1 MSSSVAEVPGGVT
14 EGVYSMTPILYVA
27 KDDPRPEIQEF
38 AKKYKDRYK
47 LEPNFAAQ
55 LGYTA
60 ANTLVV
66 GLEKAGKNLTVDSF
80 ITGIESVKDY
90 KDIFGSPPITF
101 AADKHQGSNE
111 FVPGAGREG
120 QVGGSRHRAAQLLSV
135 SGQKRNAPQ
144 IAARFSC
151 PR

>member
-14 EGVYSMTPILYVA
+14 EGVYSMTPILYRGQRRSTA
-27 KDDPRPEIQEF
+27 RNPGRSPRSI
-38 AKKYKDRYK
+38 RSGTSTT
-47 LEPNFAAQ
+47 PNFAAQ

-60 ANTLVV
+60 ANTLVL

-80 ITGIESVKDY
+80 IAGVESVKDY

-111 FVPGAGREG
+111 SFLA
-120 QVGGSRHRAAQLLSV
+120 QVQKGKWVAVGTEPLSY
-135 SGQKRNAPQ
+135 
-144 IAARFSC
+144 
-151 PR
+151 